1 MSGTLLQ
8 VLAAMLRLYSLMLVV
23 YALLSWVMHE
33 EHYPPAVRWLQSMVE
48 PVLSQIRRVI
58 PPIAGIDLSVIAAL
72 LIIEMIRSFL
82 LYLVIL
88 PKSRSAFLAAADP
101 GKRLITSL

>member
-1 MSGTLLQ
+1 MSGTFLQ

-33 EHYPPAVRWLQSMVE
+33 EHYPPGVRWLQSMVE
-48 PVLSQIRRVI
+48 PILSQIRRVI

-82 LYLVIL
+82 LY
-88 PKSRSAFLAAADP
+88 
-101 GKRLITSL
+101 

>member
-33 EHYPPAVRWLQSMVE
+33 EHYPPSVRWLQSMVE

-58 PPIAGIDLSVIAAL
+58 PPIAGIDFSVIAAL
-72 LIIEMIRSFL
+72 LIIEMIRSLL
-82 LYLVIL
+82 LY
-88 PKSRSAFLAAADP
+88 
-101 GKRLITSL
+101 

>member
-33 EHYPPAVRWLQSMVE
+33 EHYPPPVRWLQSMVE

-58 PPIAGIDLSVIAAL
+58 PPIAGIDLSVIVAL
-72 LIIEMIRSFL
+72 LIIEIIRSLL
-82 LYLVIL
+82 LY
-88 PKSRSAFLAAADP
+88 
-101 GKRLITSL
+101 

>member
-1 MSGTLLQ
+1 MSGTILQ

-33 EHYPPAVRWLQSMVE
+33 EHYPPAVRWLLSMVE

-72 LIIEMIRSFL
+72 LIIEMIRSLL
-82 LYLVIL
+82 LY
-88 PKSRSAFLAAADP
+88 
-101 GKRLITSL
+101 

>member
-1 MSGTLLQ
+1 MSSSGSLLQ

-33 EHYPPAVRWLQSMVE
+33 EHYPPAVRWLQSMVD
-48 PVLSQIRRVI
+48 PVLTRIRKVI
-58 PPIAGIDLSVIAAL
+58 PPIGGIDVSVIAAL

-82 LYLVIL
+82 LY
-88 PKSRSAFLAAADP
+88 
-101 GKRLITSL
+101 

>member
-33 EHYPPAVRWLQSMVE
+33 EHYPPAVRLLQSMVE

-58 PPIAGIDLSVIAAL
+58 PPIAGIDLSVLAAL
-72 LIIEMIRSFL
+72 LIIELIRSFL
-82 LYLVIL
+82 LY
-88 PKSRSAFLAAADP
+88 
-101 GKRLITSL
+101 

>member
-33 EHYPPAVRWLQSMVE
+33 EHYPPAVRLLQSMVE

-82 LYLVIL
+82 LY
-88 PKSRSAFLAAADP
+88 
-101 GKRLITSL
+101 

>member
-1 MSGTLLQ
+1 MSGTILQ

-23 YALLSWVMHE
+23 YALLSWVMHK

-82 LYLVIL
+82 LY
-88 PKSRSAFLAAADP
+88 
-101 GKRLITSL
+101 

>member
-1 MSGTLLQ
+1 MSGTLSQ

-23 YALLSWVMHE
+23 YALLSWAMHE

-82 LYLVIL
+82 LY
-88 PKSRSAFLAAADP
+88 
-101 GKRLITSL
+101 

>member
-1 MSGTLLQ
+1 MSGTFLQ
-8 VLAAMLRLYSLMLVV
+8 VLAALLRLYSLMLVV
-23 YALLSWVMHE
+23 YALISWVMHE
-33 EHYPPAVRWLQSMVE
+33 EHYPPSVRWLQSMVE

-82 LYLVIL
+82 LY
-88 PKSRSAFLAAADP
+88 
-101 GKRLITSL
+101 

>member
-23 YALLSWVMHE
+23 YALLSWAMHE

-82 LYLVIL
+82 LY
-88 PKSRSAFLAAADP
+88 
-101 GKRLITSL
+101 

>member
-23 YALLSWVMHE
+23 YALLSWIIRE
-33 EHYPPAVRWLQSMVE
+33 EHYPPAVRWLESMVE

-72 LIIEMIRSFL
+72 LIIEMIRSLL
-82 LYLVIL
+82 LY
-88 PKSRSAFLAAADP
+88 
-101 GKRLITSL
+101 

>member
-1 MSGTLLQ
+1 MSATLLQ

-33 EHYPPAVRWLQSMVE
+33 EHYPPSVRWLQSMVE

-82 LYLVIL
+82 LY
-88 PKSRSAFLAAADP
+88 
-101 GKRLITSL
+101 